1 MHDEEMREKHT
12 LDKPQPLKVLIVVMT
27 GLGILSVLGY
37 CAWLFAD
44 RQLTSTSF
52 ALSVS
57 IILLS
62 IPSGFIFGILV
73 SPIGSGERSE
83 FSQYAKAAT
92 AFASGFVVAKLNET
106 ISQIFSPDFAL
117 SELGGFRIICFITG
131 FSVAMLLM
139 FGWRRYW

>member
-1 MHDEEMREKHT
+1 MNDETAQEKRT
-12 LDKPQPLKVLIVVMT
+12 PEKPEPVKVFIVVMT
-27 GLGILSVLGY
+27 GLGILSALAY
-37 CAWLFAD
+37 CAWLLAD
-44 RQLTSTSF
+44 RQLMSTSF

-73 SPIGSGERSE
+73 SPIGSGERTE

-106 ISQIFSPDFAL
+106 LSQLFSPAFVL
-117 SELGGFRIICFITG
+117 SEIGGFRIICFVTG
-131 FSVAMLLM
+131 FTVAMLLM